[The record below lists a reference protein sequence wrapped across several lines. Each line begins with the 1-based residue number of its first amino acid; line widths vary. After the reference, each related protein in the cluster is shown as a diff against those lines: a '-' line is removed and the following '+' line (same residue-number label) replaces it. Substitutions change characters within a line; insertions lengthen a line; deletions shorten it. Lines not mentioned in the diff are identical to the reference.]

1 MIGSSIARR
10 YARAFF
16 EIAGEEARHEACH
29 RELGHISALLKDNP
43 NLGEFLANPVFGQA
57 DKMAVMEALL
67 KKAGVSAPTANF
79 IKLLVDKRRIGILS
93 EIEATYRVLIDAAL
107 QKTRVTVR
115 TAFPLTGELA
125 ESLRKGLAQMTGG
138 EVEMTVL
145 EDPSLLGGISV
156 RIGNTLYD
164 GSIKTQLDN
173 IRTLLGQET

>member
-1 MIGSSIARR
+1 VIGSSIARR

-16 EIAGEEARHEACH
+16 RIAGEEARHEACQG
-29 RELGHISALLKDNP
+29 ELDRISALLKDNR
-43 NLGEFLANPVFGQA
+43 NLDDFLANPLFDQT
-57 DKMAVMEALL
+57 DKQAVMETLL
-67 KKAGVSAPTANF
+67 KKAGVSALTANF

-93 EIEATYRVLIDAAL
+93 AIEASYRDLVDEAL

-125 ESLRKGLAQMTGG
+125 DSLRKGLAELTGR

-164 GSIKTQLDN
+164 GSIRTQLDN
-173 IRTLLGQET
+173 IRNRLGEEI